1 VCVRVLIYL
10 RVEKTYARTT
20 PHNLIH
26 DFQAKEAAAA
36 KFNTLSSAVLEMKRE
51 SKHDEESLKMSMK
64 VLEINPEFYSAW
76 NFRRQILSSLQS
88 TSPDIN
94 KMLWSE
100 LHLLEAAIAKNAKA
114 YCLWT
119 HRLWVIDRLV
129 EQGDSTVLAKELLLC
144 ARCRKLH
151 ARSVPGN
158 HLSRQSY

>member
-1 VCVRVLIYL
+1 
-10 RVEKTYARTT
+10 
-20 PHNLIH
+20 
-26 DFQAKEAAAA
+26 
-36 KFNTLSSAVLEMKRE
+36 MKRE

-144 ARCRKLH
+144 ARCRKPH
-151 ARSVPGN
+151 ARSMPA
-158 HLSRQSY
+158 RQREPLYFADY

>member
-1 VCVRVLIYL
+1 
-10 RVEKTYARTT
+10 
-20 PHNLIH
+20 
-26 DFQAKEAAAA
+26 
-36 KFNTLSSAVLEMKRE
+36 MKRE

-129 EQGDSTVLAKELLLC
+129 ELGDSTVLAKELLLC

-151 ARSVPGN
+151 ACSVPGN